1 MTGASIQRGGG
12 GVVSSIDLSAGI
24 LKQFRSAEQAARTY
38 LERGEFG
45 EAALQLRRCHLLMQQ
60 YAEQPGVGA
69 TVRRMRLEQAEMYLT
84 RALQA
89 EAQARRGDHQPTPIA
104 ALSER
109 NASDN
114 YQSAAEALIT
124 QVNVGWGDI
133 GGLEETKETLQ
144 LTYALG
150 VVQRPAG
157 VTIQSARRILL
168 YGPPGT
174 GKTMLAGA
182 ISKELDAT
190 FFNVRIPDLMSQYF
204 GESSKLLSGLYTTAG
219 VHAPAVVFLDEID
232 ALSRQRGG
240 GQESGAERRILNTF
254 LSELDGL
261 QNKREDAP
269 FILTVGATNVPW
281 DLDRA
286 ILSRFSGGMVYVPL
300 PDLVARRAII
310 ELYTS
315 RRGLPLAM
323 DLDELAQRTE
333 GYSGREIEQIVGA
346 AVRRMVRRANP
357 TLLHH
362 AASGQE
368 LLRRYQ
374 LQTEPLR
381 ADDLDA
387 ALAQVRPATNREAV
401 MTYIKWQQQVEVG

>member
-1 MTGASIQRGGG
+1 
-12 GVVSSIDLSAGI
+12 
-24 LKQFRSAEQAARTY
+24 
-38 LERGEFG
+38 
-45 EAALQLRRCHLLMQQ
+45 
-60 YAEQPGVGA
+60 
-69 TVRRMRLEQAEMYLT
+69 
-84 RALQA
+84 
-89 EAQARRGDHQPTPIA
+89 
-104 ALSER
+104 
-109 NASDN
+109 
-114 YQSAAEALIT
+114 
-124 QVNVGWGDI
+124 
-133 GGLEETKETLQ
+133 
-144 LTYALG
+144 
-150 VVQRPAG
+150 
-157 VTIQSARRILL
+157 
-168 YGPPGT
+168 
-174 GKTMLAGA
+174 MLAGA

-240 GQESGAERRILNTF
+240 GQESGAERRLLNTF

-315 RRGLPLAM
+315 RRGLPLAVG
-323 DLDELAQRTE
+323 LDDLAQRTE
-333 GYSGREIEQIVGA
+333 GYSGREIEQIVGV

-362 AASGQE
+362 AANGQE
-368 LLRRYQ
+368 PLRRYQ

-387 ALAQVRPATNREAV
+387 ALAQVRPATSGGAV
-401 MTYIKWQQQVEVG
+401 TTYTKWQQQMEVG

>member
-1 MTGASIQRGGG
+1 MA
-12 GVVSSIDLSAGI
+12 IDLSAGI
-24 LKQFRSAEQAARTY
+24 LKQFREAEQAAR
-38 LERGEFG
+38 LHLDRGEFA
-45 EAALQLRRCHLLMQQ
+45 EAARQLRRCQQLMQQ
-60 YAEQPGVGA
+60 YADQPGVGA

-89 EAQARRGDHQPTPIA
+89 EAQAKRGDNQPTPMA
-104 ALSER
+104 ALPER
-109 NASDN
+109 SAGDN
-114 YQSAAEALIT
+114 YQTAAEALIT

-133 GGLEETKETLQ
+133 GGLDETKETLQ

-190 FFNVRIPDLMSQYF
+190 FFNARIPDLMSQYF
-204 GESSKLLSGLYTTAG
+204 GESSKLLSGLYATAG
-219 VHAPAVVFLDEID
+219 IHAPSVVFLDEID

-240 GQESGAERRILNTF
+240 GQESGAERRLLNTF

-261 QNKREDAP
+261 QNKRDDAP

-286 ILSRFSGGMVYVPL
+286 ILSRFSGGMIYVPL
-300 PDLVARRAII
+300 PDLPARRAII

-315 RRGLPLAM
+315 KRGLPLGAS
-323 DLDELAQRTE
+323 LEELARRTE
-333 GYSGREIEQIVGA
+333 GYSGRELEQIVAG
-346 AVRRMVRRANP
+346 AVRRMVKRANP
-357 TLLHH
+357 ALLQH
-362 AASGQE
+362 AANGQAT
-368 LLRRYQ
+368 LRRYT
-374 LQTEPLR
+374 LQTEELR
-381 ADDLDA
+381 SEDFEA
-387 ALAQVRPATNREAV
+387 ALQQVRPATSRDALARY
-401 MTYIKWQQQVEVG
+401 TQWQRQMELG